1 MGNTTSKANI
11 VQENNQLFINQDDV
25 KSFSEQ
31 INSQISNTL
40 IANAKSCSAD
50 INNNQAIMIKGFTT
64 KGDFDFTAGQ
74 KQAAALTFSCVQA
87 NNVRN
92 TAGSQIV
99 AQMTNAL
106 SNDVSTEALSK
117 LDQNAKNSASSSYG
131 AIGNV
136 QTNTNVKALSNYK
149 SVTQNHKD
157 IENVVKNA
165 VQNNFSSKNV
175 SNCISQTNNSQQL
188 SLQEVNVGGKAVIAI
203 NQDQAASVVS
213 ECIQED
219 NIGNTIL
226 NNALSSLG
234 VQITDKSFAKST
246 MTSESKVVSE
256 AHQAGLFESIG
267 NMISGIFGNAGVLIS
282 CAMCCCVVLVVVYL
296 ASNFISENPQVLMG
310 MPPI

>member
-1 MGNTTSKANI
+1 MGNTSSKADI

-74 KQAAALTFSCVQA
+74 TQSAALTFSCVQA

-92 TAGSQIV
+92 TAGSDIV

-136 QTNTNVKALSNYK
+136 TANTNVKALSNYK

-165 VQNNFSSKNV
+165 VQNNFTSENISK
-175 SNCISQTNNSQQL
+175 CISQTNNNQQI

-203 NQDQAASVVS
+203 NQDQAANAVS
-213 ECIQED
+213 KCVQED
-219 NIGNTIL
+219 NIGNSII

-234 VQITDKSFAKST
+234 VQITDKSIAKST
-246 MTSESKVVSE
+246 MVSESKVTAE

-267 NMISGIFGNAGVLIS
+267 DMISGIFGNWGVIISSLI
-282 CAMCCCVVLVVVYL
+282 CCCAIVVVLYI
-296 ASNFISENPQVLMG
+296 ATNFVSDNPQLME
-310 MPPI
+310 MAMA